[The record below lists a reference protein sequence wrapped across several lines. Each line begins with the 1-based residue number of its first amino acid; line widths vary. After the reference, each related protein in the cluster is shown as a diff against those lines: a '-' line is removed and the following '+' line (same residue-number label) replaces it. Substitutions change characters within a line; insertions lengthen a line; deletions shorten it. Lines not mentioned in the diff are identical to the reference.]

1 MTEYFDSYMDPNVH
15 RLMLKDAP
23 RVEAYKRALEACKGR
38 IENGVVVDVGS
49 GTGFLAIL
57 AATLGAK
64 VVVAIEASEM
74 AGVITSVA
82 RENGVE
88 DRVLVFAGNAD
99 DYGITMHLELE
110 PKPRLVRGPAQTKDV
125 DVVVSEWMGFHLLH
139 ESMLDTVISLRKRLL
154 KPDGLM
160 LPSSA
165 KVWSALVD
173 AQEYIDQ
180 EVTWCHNVGG
190 VSMSCLD
197 PLFRSTIPNP
207 LVHQFDWKNV
217 SFNTPLQLA
226 ELDLTTIEIEDL
238 EVISEEV
245 TYRVHQPSQSG
256 LAHGVLIWFEVGFP
270 DSVSLSTSP
279 SAHPTHWKQ
288 SMVWAPSSVPAVKG
302 LTVTSKLAL
311 RRSPD
316 NPRWYVIDW
325 EVIDHT

>member
-288 SMVWAPSSVPAVKG
+288 SMP
-302 LTVTSKLAL
+302 
-311 RRSPD
+311 
-316 NPRWYVIDW
+316 
-325 EVIDHT
+325 